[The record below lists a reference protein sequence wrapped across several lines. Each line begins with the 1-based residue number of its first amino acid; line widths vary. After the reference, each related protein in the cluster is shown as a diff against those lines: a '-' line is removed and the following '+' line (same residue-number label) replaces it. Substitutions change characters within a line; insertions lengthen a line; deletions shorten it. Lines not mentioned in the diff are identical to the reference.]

1 MQTRHGQ
8 LWLLVGIASAIFL
21 LCFRPV
27 IAFRAYSPMDDLC
40 YLEWSARLVGEAFP
54 RCPSF
59 SFPPGAALMWL
70 PAALFAKFFHGLFG
84 VSFPELLC
92 VGVGLLSFFYWVGS
106 LFALEAILAH
116 YTWIKARVR
125 GVWAFVLVLNIPFL
139 YYATHRTTMVHAPEV
154 FLSLLLVLLLLRGR
168 AYPAVAGG
176 ALLTILRP
184 NDFMS
189 IFVTYMKVPLGR
201 RRKWM
206 MGGLLTAVIGLLLF
220 WYGTSGHNGV
230 TISMLA
236 NGFKLKR
243 IPRLLF
249 ETGWGLVYTAPLWL
263 FIFFASVAKLRSR
276 YDLIVAWLWMLFA
289 FSICAVW
296 WGNGSDFGYR
306 YLLGTYAVAFWIGL
320 ELKFDFFALRVLAIF
335 SAAWIFWLT
344 WIYKEFPETTL
355 HLVDGIKWVQPD
367 LQLNSLVRLLSL
379 ESYLKPLLHSPIY
392 AAYATAKDSMGPYAL
407 AGGVSGLHF
416 KATLFCVI
424 ASLSLLLLSIFRVR
438 RAS

>member
-1 MQTRHGQ
+1 
-8 LWLLVGIASAIFL
+8 
-21 LCFRPV
+21 
-27 IAFRAYSPMDDLC
+27 MDDLC

-59 SFPPGAALMWL
+59 SFPPGAALLWL
-70 PAALFAKFFHGLFG
+70 PAAVFAKFFHGLLG
-84 VSFPELLC
+84 ASFPELLC
-92 VGVGLLSFFYWVGS
+92 VGVGLLSFAYWVGS

-116 YTWIKARVR
+116 YTWIKERSR
-125 GVWAFVLVLNIPFL
+125 GLWACVLIFNIPFL

-154 FLSLLLVLLLLRGR
+154 FLSLLMVLLLLRGR
-168 AYPAVAGG
+168 AYAAMASGV
-176 ALLTILRP
+176 LLTVLRA
-184 NDFMS
+184 NDFMG
-189 IFVTYMKVPLGR
+189 IFVAFTKIPLP
-201 RRKWM
+201 RRKKWIV
-206 MGGLLTAVIGLLLF
+206 GLLLGSVMGSLLF

-230 TISMLA
+230 TVSMLA

-263 FIFFASVAKLRSR
+263 FIFFAALGKLKARR
-276 YDLIVAWLWMLFA
+276 DLWVPWAWMLFA

-306 YLLGTYAVAFWIGL
+306 YLLGTYAVAIWIAL
-320 ELKFDFFALRVLAIF
+320 ELKFDFVATRVLAIL

-344 WIYKEFPETTL
+344 WIYKEFPDTTL

-367 LQLNSLVRLLSL
+367 LQLNSLLRLLSL

-392 AAYATAKDSMGPYAL
+392 AAYATATDSTSPYAL
-407 AGGVSGLHF
+407 GGGASGLHF
-416 KATLFCVI
+416 KATLVCVV
-424 ASLSLLLLSIFRVR
+424 ASLSLLLLSIFRIR
-438 RAS
+438 RAP

>member
-1 MQTRHGQ
+1 MRTRHGQ
-8 LWLLVGIASAIFL
+8 LWLLIGIASAVFL

-54 RCPSF
+54 SCPSF
-59 SFPPGAALMWL
+59 SFPPGAALLWL
-70 PAALFAKFFHGLFG
+70 PAALFAKFFNGLLG
-84 VSFPELLC
+84 ASFPEMLC
-92 VGVGLLSFFYWVGS
+92 VGVGLLSFGYWVAS
-106 LFALEAILAH
+106 LFTLDAILSC
-116 YTWIKARVR
+116 YPWVKARSR
-125 GVWAFVLVLNIPFL
+125 GLWAFILLLNIPFL

-154 FLSLLLVLLLLRGR
+154 FLSLFVVLLFLRGR
-168 AYPAVAGG
+168 ASAALAGG

-189 IFVTYMKVPLGR
+189 IFVSFMKLPLER
-201 RRKWM
+201 RRKWIL
-206 MGGLLTAVIGLLLF
+206 GVLLTVVMGSLLL

-236 NGFKLKR
+236 SGLKFKR

-263 FIFFASVAKLRSR
+263 FIFFASVRKLRER
-276 YDLIVAWLWMLFA
+276 RDLIVAWSWMLFA

-320 ELKFDFFALRVLAIF
+320 ELKFDFVAVRVLAILG
-335 SAAWIFWLT
+335 AAWIFWLT
-344 WIYKEFPETTL
+344 WIYKEFPDTTL
-355 HLVDGIKWVQPD
+355 HLVDGIKWVQPE
-367 LQLNSLVRLLSL
+367 LQLNSLLRLLSL

-392 AAYATAKDSMGPYAL
+392 AAYITAADPASPYAL
-407 AGGVSGLHF
+407 GGGVAGIHF
-416 KATLFCVI
+416 RATLFCVL
-424 ASLSLLLLSIFRVR
+424 ASLGLFVLSLFKAKRV
-438 RAS
+438 S